1 MFRVRFVRRQD
12 ARVQDA
18 AVFIHS
24 LAQFT
29 SGGADTVINA
39 LLTAVGRKGTLC
51 FPTLSYLF
59 TSPDAPTFD
68 VTIDSRAVRPF
79 TRL

>member
-24 LAQFT
+24 LHAEYIILDF
-29 SGGADTVINA
+29 SGD
-39 LLTAVGRKGTLC
+39 
-51 FPTLSYLF
+51 
-59 TSPDAPTFD
+59 
-68 VTIDSRAVRPF
+68 PF
-79 TRL
+79 TGT